1 MRAQLPR
8 ELHAYGDMV
17 GNREGLNTGA
27 PSITYQGQEGPQAGG
42 QPRPEEIIIQLQ
54 EAYKQHVAQGGQLT
68 FEEFVEVVMNQNQ
81 NRQQAAYGG
90 IMGVD
95 GRRQYGIGSWFQ
107 KKVMDPIKGTVKK
120 AIDNPLVSAAALG
133 TLANYKDIIP
143 GERDSTDWFNNVLR
157 GITGRGKTTGAIT
170 EAQKKADEE
179 FARTGDYD
187 VYSGI
192 KSPTQKD
199 SNWIGAAKDIVGSG
213 IGAALSNPNIL
224 IPMAGVISGAFAK
237 EDDPGYTGQGT
248 GLNIRDIGKIANI
261 TDEKQGQAA
270 GLRFLPEVSARKYT
284 PEEMISTYATT
295 EAEDFSTPETKA
307 KGGRIGYDMGGDVG
321 EWEMPEQFLE
331 DFKRRD
337 IDKFLEDFR
346 IPYYMKT
353 FNVDEDE
360 AIEMIMDNTYYSK
373 EGIKRP
379 SGRIGYD
386 MGGATSYKNLLEKKG
401 YKDMM
406 QGMSDDEIRSLY
418 DSVMGTFSL
427 RRANGGRIPAQEGGL
442 MDLGGME
449 KDYREEGGFVPI
461 GGKEKADDVP
471 ARLSKNEFVF
481 TADAVRNA
489 GGGDIDEGAAIME
502 RMMKNLEQGGQVSE
516 ESQGLEGAR
525 EMFETSQRLEK
536 RII

>member
-1 MRAQLPR
+1 MSIMRAQLPR

-17 GNREGLNTGA
+17 GNRAGLETGA

-42 QPRPEEIIIQLQ
+42 QPRPEEIIMQLQ

-68 FEEFVEVVMNQNQ
+68 FEEFVEVVMSQNQ
-81 NRQQAAYGG
+81 NRQPAAFGG
-90 IMGVD
+90 IMGAD

-107 KKVMDPIKGTVKK
+107 KKIMDPIKK
-120 AIDNPLVSAAALG
+120 NPVVSAAAAA
-133 TLANYKDIIP
+133 LAADQFGIP
-143 GERDSTDWFNNVLR
+143 GTNIGGNKVATNWLSNVFKKVSNVGRDKGVTV
-157 GITGRGKTTGAIT
+157 
-170 EAQKKADEE
+170 
-179 FARTGDYD
+179 GDNWPD
-187 VYSGI
+187 TPSSKNPTPGN
-192 KSPTQKD
+192 KSIWG
-199 SNWIGAAKDIVGSG
+199 SIGEG
-213 IGAALSNPNIL
+213 IGGLASSALSNPNFL
-224 IPMAGVISGAFAK
+224 IPAAGLISGAFAK

-248 GLNIRDIGKIANI
+248 GLNLRDIGKIANI

-337 IDKFLEDFR
+337 IDKLLEDFR
-346 IPYYMKT
+346 RWQENQERQINFGPGGME
-353 FNVDEDE
+353 V
-360 AIEMIMDNTYYSK
+360 A
-373 EGIKRP
+373 EG
-379 SGRIGYD
+379 GRIGYD

-427 RRANGGRIPAQEGGL
+427 RRANGGIIGAQEGGL
-442 MDLGGME
+442 MSLGGNEM
-449 KDYREEGGFVPI
+449 DLRGGGFVPI
-461 GGKEKADDVP
+461 GEREKADDVP

-481 TADAVRNA
+481 TADAVRAA
-489 GGGDIDEGAAIME
+489 GDGDVNEGAD
-502 RMMKNLEQGGQVSE
+502 RMYRTMKD
-516 ESQGLEGAR
+516 LEGMVA
-525 EMFETSQRLEK
+525 
-536 RII
+536 

>member
-1 MRAQLPR
+1 MSIMRAQLPR

-17 GNREGLNTGA
+17 GNRAGLETGA

-42 QPRPEEIIIQLQ
+42 QPRPEEIIMQLQ

-143 GERDSTDWFNNVLR
+143 GERDSTGWFNNVLR

-192 KSPTQKD
+192 KIPTQKD
-199 SNWIGAAKDIVGSG
+199 SGWIGAARDVVGSG
-213 IGAALSNPNIL
+213 IGAALSNPNFL
-224 IPMAGVISGAFAK
+224 IPAAGLISGAFAK

-248 GLNIRDIGKIANI
+248 GLNLRDIGKIANI

-337 IDKFLEDFR
+337 IDKLLEDFR
-346 IPYYMKT
+346 RWQENQERQINFGPGGME
-353 FNVDEDE
+353 V
-360 AIEMIMDNTYYSK
+360 A
-373 EGIKRP
+373 EG
-379 SGRIGYD
+379 GRIGYD

-427 RRANGGRIPAQEGGL
+427 RRANGGIIGAQEGGL
-442 MDLGGME
+442 MSLGGNEM
-449 KDYREEGGFVPI
+449 DLRGGGFVPI
-461 GGKEKADDVP
+461 GEREKADDVP

-481 TADAVRNA
+481 TADAVRAA
-489 GGGDIDEGAAIME
+489 GDGDVNEGAD
-502 RMMKNLEQGGQVSE
+502 RMYRTMKD
-516 ESQGLEGAR
+516 LEGMVA
-525 EMFETSQRLEK
+525 
-536 RII
+536 

>member
-1 MRAQLPR
+1 MSIMRAQLPR

-42 QPRPEEIIIQLQ
+42 QPRPEEIIMQLQ

-143 GERDSTDWFNNVLR
+143 GERDSTGWFNNVLR

-213 IGAALSNPNIL
+213 IGAALSNPNFL
-224 IPMAGVISGAFAK
+224 IPAAGLISGAFAK

-307 KGGRIGYDMGGDVG
+307 KGGRIGYDMGGDV
-321 EWEMPEQFLE
+321 EIPEQFLE

-337 IDKFLEDFR
+337 IDKLLEDFR
-346 IPYYMKT
+346 RWQENQERQINFGPGGME
-353 FNVDEDE
+353 V
-360 AIEMIMDNTYYSK
+360 A
-373 EGIKRP
+373 EG
-379 SGRIGYD
+379 GRIGYD

-442 MDLGGME
+442 MSLGGNEM
-449 KDYREEGGFVPI
+449 DLRGGGFVPI
-461 GGKEKADDVP
+461 GEREKADDVP

-481 TADAVRNA
+481 TADAVRAA
-489 GGGDIDEGAAIME
+489 GDGDVNEGAD
-502 RMMKNLEQGGQVSE
+502 RMYRTMKD
-516 ESQGLEGAR
+516 LEGMVA
-525 EMFETSQRLEK
+525 
-536 RII
+536 